1 MDCGLYGPQSFLL
14 LCHCPQPLEYPALHP
29 GVSARILRNGEYV
42 GDIGLIHP
50 LVQKAL
56 GLKKK
61 VFLFQLKMRALTTR
75 SVTSYA
81 DFSKFPSIRR
91 DFAIVID
98 SGVPAVKILNT
109 VKKNAGDLLQDISI
123 FDIYEGENIA
133 AGKKSLAFSVVLQA
147 QDRTLE
153 DAAIQEISDRIVGSL
168 REACGAELRE

>member
-1 MDCGLYGPQSFLL
+1 M
-14 LCHCPQPLEYPALHP
+14 
-29 GVSARILRNGEYV
+29 
-42 GDIGLIHP
+42 GLIHP

-75 SVTSYA
+75 SITSYA

-168 REACGAELRE
+168 RETYGAELRE